1 MSEDISG
8 FEKTNLQMQLVHRS
22 LYILKRKFEIHKEQ
36 INQIYYE
43 HKQKEIKNPLLT
55 FSLKQFP
62 EVLNNIMSIANLLIL
77 PFRQYSEL
85 ITADLM
91 TQLNYE
97 KTQNIIQQL
106 TQYVKENIYKYN
118 LIFYEKKMKEI
129 KIREKLAE
137 NNAEFKEEILDKEI
151 ILYNKRGVIIRNKE
165 QVLENNIELD
175 LEKEPYIIYE
185 DDIQI
190 LNSDKFIYSQTLP
203 LIIADFVQIKINVG
217 IVSTNDELSTEIRN
231 LFDSNIVKLISKLE
245 NIDPLEEIKRDI
257 KNLLFEEMN
266 LDQQLRTYENLLIEK
281 KRTQE
286 STKVVMDMINKLKFQ
301 KASLHQKI
309 NYLKKEAM
317 ISFAINE
324 SEFDNM
330 NNIENENNMF
340 KYKMENK
347 IVIKKKKLTKEEKR
361 INSLKEIFY
370 FYSQQHKMIG
380 KSATFDSYLT
390 NKESMDVG
398 EFKKFCED
406 FFGLNKKNK
415 NNLYNLDLYVG
426 QLVYILK
433 RDKNKEKINF
443 NEFVSCL
450 NELSL
455 KINEDEISTNES
467 KKDEYMNM
475 LKQIEQE
482 ENKKKL
488 SENNGEENEQ
498 NLNEEKKEE
507 NEEKKDENEEK
518 KEENEENKAE
528 NEENKEENEENKKE
542 NEENKKENEE
552 KKQINNKEKK
562 KINRDKKIKKEKKT
576 LPLLPKN
583 ELIDKINELDNK
595 IEKLK
600 NKSNETKLEDLYK
613 IMGLDDYEYKKKMNG
628 FISPFD
634 IRYKSRIERNDNYN
648 MKKDSEEISEIQK
661 IIRRNK
667 AEMEN
672 DEKLNERIQ
681 RKNQYKDKVKKF
693 NEDNKHLKK
702 SLKNQTKEKKYMQ
715 ILKSQQDY
723 KKEHEDKI
731 TWEELNK
738 YDYDHFILNDQEIKP
753 PVNTL
758 RKSDNHIY
766 SIFNNETIEDEDI
779 GIFPN
784 YKNRMMKSK
793 VLNKSKLL
801 NIDNNFNSNFS
812 GSNIYMSDYNNNLN
826 GNYSGSNI
834 YKSGY
839 NNINNNILNSNYSG
853 SNIYQSGYNNI
864 NNNNINKP
872 QKAQVY
878 VKNINKN
885 NNKRYENNVFKTAG
899 NDIITSK
906 NMMKEGMKKKEN
918 LQRKYEKSQEKIKKK
933 RIEDEVNL
941 IKKIE
946 KRRSPG
952 K

>member
-106 TQYVKENIYKYN
+106 TQYIKENIYKYN

-433 RDKNKEKINF
+433 RDKNKEKLNF

-467 KKDEYMNM
+467 KKDDYMNM

-507 NEEKKDENEEK
+507 NEENKEENEEK
-518 KEENEENKAE
+518 KEE

-552 KKQINNKEKK
+552 KKEINNKEKK
-562 KINRDKKIKKEKKT
+562 KINRDKKIIKKEKKT

-753 PVNTL
+753 QVNTL

-801 NIDNNFNSNFS
+801 NIDNNFNGNFS

-839 NNINNNILNSNYSG
+839 NNINNNNLNGNYSG
-853 SNIYQSGYNNI
+853 SNIYKSGYNNI

-878 VKNINKN
+878 VKNINNN
-885 NNKRYENNVFKTAG
+885 NNKRYENNVLKTAG

>member
-8 FEKTNLQMQLVHRS
+8 FEKTNLQMQLIHRS
-22 LYILKRKFEIHKEQ
+22 LYILKRKFEIYKEQ

-55 FSLKQFP
+55 FSIKQFP
-62 EVLNNIMSIANLLIL
+62 EVLNNIMSISNLLII

-97 KTQNIIQQL
+97 KTQIIIQQL
-106 TQYVKENIYKYN
+106 TQYIKENIYKYN

-129 KIREKLAE
+129 KLREKLAE
-137 NNAEFKEEILDKEI
+137 NNPEFKEEILDKEI

-185 DDIQI
+185 DDVQI
-190 LNSDKFIYSQTLP
+190 LNSDRFIYSQTLP
-203 LIIADFVQIKINVG
+203 LIIADFVQKKINVG
-217 IVSTNDELSTEIRN
+217 IISTNDELSKEIRN

-245 NIDPLEEIKRDI
+245 NLDPLEEIKRDI

-286 STKVVMDMINKLKFQ
+286 STKVVMDMINKLKYQ

-317 ISFAINE
+317 LSFAINE
-324 SEFDNM
+324 NEFDNM

-370 FYSQQHKMIG
+370 FYTLQHKMIG

-390 NKESMDVG
+390 NKETMDLG

-415 NNLYNLDLYVG
+415 SKLSNFDLY
-426 QLVYILK
+426 IK
-433 RDKNKEKINF
+433 NNKEKLNF
-443 NEFVSCL
+443 NDFISCL

-455 KINEDEISTNES
+455 KINEDEINKNES
-467 KKDEYMNM
+467 EKNIYMKM
-475 LKQIEQE
+475 LKQIDE
-482 ENKKKL
+482 EEKKKKL
-488 SENNGEENEQ
+488 SENNGEENVQ
-498 NLNEEKKEE
+498 NDININEENKQENEINEENKQENEKNEEKKENEENEEKKEE
-507 NEEKKDENEEK
+507 NEEKKEEK
-518 KEENEENKAE
+518 
-528 NEENKEENEENKKE
+528 
-542 NEENKKENEE
+542 
-552 KKQINNKEKK
+552 NKEKK
-562 KINRDKKIKKEKKT
+562 KKTVRDKKIIKKEEKIIPT
-576 LPLLPKN
+576 LPKN
-583 ELIDKINELDNK
+583 ELIDKINELDDT

-600 NKSNETKLEDLYK
+600 NKSNQTKLEDLYK
-613 IMGLDDYEYKKKMNG
+613 IIGLDDNEYKKKMNG
-628 FISPFD
+628 FVSPFD
-634 IRYKSRIERNDNYN
+634 IRYKARIEVNENYN

-681 RKNQYKDKVKKF
+681 RKNQYKDKIKKF
-693 NEDNKHLKK
+693 NEDNKVLKK

-784 YKNRMMKSK
+784 YKNRMMMKSK

-801 NIDNNFNSNFS
+801 NNDNNF
-812 GSNIYMSDYNNNLN
+812 N

-834 YKSGY
+834 YMTDY
-839 NNINNNILNSNYSG
+839 INNNNTNLNGNYSVSNIYQSNYNNNLNDNFSG
-853 SNIYQSGYNNI
+853 SNIYKSNYNNVNINNI
-864 NNNNINKP
+864 NNNNINKQ
-872 QKAQVY
+872 QKGQVY
-878 VKNINKN
+878 VKNITKN

-906 NMMKEGMKKKEN
+906 NIMKEGMKKNEN
-918 LQRKYEKSQEKIKKK
+918 LQRKYEKSSEKIKKK
-933 RIEDEVNL
+933 RIEDEVKL

-946 KRRSPG
+946 RRRSPG

>member
-8 FEKTNLQMQLVHRS
+8 FEKTNLQMQLIHRS

-36 INQIYYE
+36 INQIYYQ

-55 FSLKQFP
+55 FSIKQLP

-97 KTQNIIQQL
+97 KTQSIIQQL
-106 TQYVKENIYKYN
+106 IQYTKENIFKYN
-118 LIFYEKKMKEI
+118 LLFYEKKMKEI
-129 KIREKLAE
+129 KIREKISE
-137 NNAEFKEEILDKEI
+137 NNPEFKEEILDKEI
-151 ILYNKRGVIIRNKE
+151 ILYNKRGEVIRNKE
-165 QVLENNIELD
+165 KVLENNIELD

-185 DDIQI
+185 DDVQI
-190 LNSDKFIYSQTLP
+190 LNSDRFIYSQTLP
-203 LIIADFVQIKINVG
+203 LIIADFVQKKINVG
-217 IVSTNDELSTEIRN
+217 IVSTNDELSKEIRN
-231 LFDSNIVKLISKLE
+231 LFDTNIVKLISKLE

-266 LDQQLRTYENLLIEK
+266 LDQELRTFENLLIEK

-286 STKVVMDMINKLKFQ
+286 STKVVMDMINKLKYQ

-324 SEFDNM
+324 NEFDNM

-340 KYKMENK
+340 KYKMENR
-347 IVIKKKKLTKEEKR
+347 IEIKKKKLTKEEKR

-370 FYSQQHKMIG
+370 FYSQQHKING
-380 KSATFDSYLT
+380 RAATFDSYLT
-390 NKESMDVG
+390 NKESMDIG
-398 EFKKFCED
+398 EFKKFCND
-406 FFGLNKKNK
+406 FFDLNKKNK
-415 NNLYNLDLYVG
+415 NKLINLFLYVDDIVY
-426 QLVYILK
+426 QLK
-433 RDKNKEKINF
+433 HDKNKEKINF
-443 NEFVSCL
+443 NEFISCL
-450 NELSL
+450 NDISL
-455 KINEDEISTNES
+455 KINEDEISQIES
-467 KKDEYMNM
+467 KKNVYMDK
-475 LKQIEQE
+475 LKQIDKE

-488 SENNGEENEQ
+488 SENNEEENKEI
-498 NLNEEKKEE
+498 NEEKKEE
-507 NEEKKDENEEK
+507 NEENKVENEEK
-518 KEENEENKAE
+518 KEENEENKEE
-528 NEENKEENEENKKE
+528 NEEKKEENEEKKE
-542 NEENKKENEE
+542 VNLENKEE
-552 KKQINNKEKK
+552 KNKEKK
-562 KINRDKKIKKEKKT
+562 IKNQNKKITKKEEILPELSKT
-576 LPLLPKN
+576 
-583 ELIDKINELDNK
+583 ELSDKINEFDNE

-600 NKSNETKLEDLYK
+600 NKSNKTKLEDLYK
-613 IMGLDDYEYKKKMNG
+613 IMGLDNYEYKKKMNG

-634 IRYKSRIERNDNYN
+634 IRDKPRISKNENYN
-648 MKKDSEEISEIQK
+648 LKDSEEIAEIQK

-672 DEKLNERIQ
+672 DKKLNERIQ

-693 NEDNKHLKK
+693 NDDNKHLKK

-723 KKEHEDKI
+723 KKEREDKI

-738 YDYDHFILNDQEIKP
+738 YDYDHFILNEQDIKTT
-753 PVNTL
+753 VNTI

-766 SIFNNETIEDEDI
+766 SLFNNETIEDEDI

-784 YKNRMMKSK
+784 YKNRMMKSN
-793 VLNKSKLL
+793 VLNKNKLL
-801 NIDNNFNSNFS
+801 HNNNNLNSNYS
-812 GSNIYMSDYNNNLN
+812 GSNIYMTDYGNNNNSN

-839 NNINNNILNSNYSG
+839 NNINNNNYDGNFSG
-853 SNIYQSGYNNI
+853 SNIYKSGYNNI
-864 NNNNINKP
+864 NNNNNNINKQ
-872 QKAQVY
+872 QKSQVY

-899 NDIITSK
+899 NDIVTSK
-906 NMMKEGMKKKEN
+906 NMMKEGIKKNEN
-918 LQRKYEKSQEKIKKK
+918 LQRKYEKSHEKIKKK

-941 IKKIE
+941 IKRIE
-946 KRRSPG
+946 KRRNPG